1 MIYYLKMSRSN
12 LLQNIYRSRHE
23 FGIGDAFL
31 LGLTDTVRGVT
42 QFAGGE
48 KVFFM
53 EDDLKTQQAKLNAA
67 LQGEVVA

>member
-1 MIYYLKMSRSN
+1 MFDD
-12 LLQNIYRSRHE
+12 LLPADEQEKSLIKLFTNPDTE

-31 LGLTDTVRGVT
+31 LGLTDTGRGVT

-53 EDDLKTQQAKLNAA
+53 DEDLKTQQEKFK
-67 LQGEVVA
+67 